1 MFGKKKRIQKEI
13 DQQLLMNIKKL
24 KREWEQLN
32 RIIEQSI
39 DPSDEGLQDLA
50 LVKAKYFYLL
60 REARNRELSAL
71 SK

>member
-13 DQQLLMNIKKL
+13 DQQLLVNIKKL
-24 KREWEQLN
+24 KKEWEQLN

>member
-1 MFGKKKRIQKEI
+1 MFGKKNRIQKEI